1 MNDVEVLIAG
11 AGPVGLFLATEL
23 LRRGRSCAIV
33 ERNAGPSSYSKALAI
48 MPRTLEIFEIAGIA
62 ERFAAELNRIDGV
75 RFVTPRAASYVSFA
89 SLRSAHPYIGIV
101 PQYRTEALLA
111 DRVRELNGEIEYGCE
126 LLSLR
131 DERGVVSAQLRASG
145 TTKQISARFL
155 VGCDGV
161 RSTVRQCAGIA
172 FEGDTYPEGA
182 VLADVY
188 VETDVPIN
196 EARVHL
202 DRRGIVTMFPM
213 SEKLRRIVAISPGE
227 DLPQAASRPWLQQRL
242 ERARFDGTRIAAE
255 PVWSNRFQ
263 AHRRVARHMRRG
275 NVFLAG
281 DAAYTHSP
289 VGGQGMN
296 IGLHDAWNLGWK
308 LSHVLS
314 GDATES
320 LLDTYERERLPVA
333 DEVVRRTDVLTKAL
347 AHPNPMARIGRELF
361 APLIARIPLV
371 NEPLV
376 RELSQLDVRYA
387 KRVDNLRL
395 RDGTRLYERLGKRYA
410 IVSQIQGYPHVSV
423 SGADYFEAVME
434 EEHERIVLVRPDGYI
449 AFESLVTNWDDALAA
464 ALGHLRENGIRATA

>member
-1 MNDVEVLIAG
+1 MNDVEVLVAG
-11 AGPVGLFLATEL
+11 AGPVGLFLASEL
-23 LRRGRSCAIV
+23 LRRGRSCAIL

-62 ERFAAELNRIDGV
+62 ERFSAEINRIDGV
-75 RFVTPRAASYVSFA
+75 RFVTPRASSYVSFS
-89 SLRSAHPYIGIV
+89 SLRSAHPYIGIL
-101 PQYRTEALLA
+101 PQYRTEAILA
-111 DRVRELNGEIEYGCE
+111 SRVRELGGQIAYEHEVVDLQEESGMVRVQVRA
-126 LLSLR
+126 R
-131 DERGVVSAQLRASG
+131 DTMRELRA
-145 TTKQISARFL
+145 RYV

-172 FEGDTYPEGA
+172 FEGGTYPEGA
-182 VLADVY
+182 VLADVH
-188 VETDVPIN
+188 VDTAIALN

-202 DRRGIVTMFPM
+202 DRRSIVTMFPM
-213 SEKLRRIVAISPGE
+213 NENIRRVVVISPGE
-227 DLPQAASRPWLQQRL
+227 ELPQSASRVWLQQRL
-242 ERARFDGTRIAAE
+242 ERARFDGSAITGE

-275 NVFLAG
+275 NIFLAG
-281 DAAYTHSP
+281 DAAHTHSP

-314 GDATES
+314 GESSQS

-333 DEVVRRTDVLTKAL
+333 GEVVRRTDVLTKAL
-347 AHPNPMARIGRELF
+347 AHPNPMARIARELF
-361 APLIARIPLV
+361 APLVARIPLV
-371 NEPLV
+371 NAPLV
-376 RELSQLDVRYA
+376 RELSQLDVPYA

-423 SGADYFEAVME
+423 TGADYFDAVME
-434 EEHERIVLVRPDGYI
+434 EERERIVLVRPDGYV
-449 AFESLVTNWDDALAA
+449 AFESPVTNWDDALAA
-464 ALGHLRENGIRATA
+464 ALGHLRENGIGATA